1 MKRLA
6 VVASVAAVCLP
17 IWIFAQGR
25 GGRGGGAAAGPRVEG
40 PMKDIRWREIGPFRG
55 GRVLAVAGVTLQPQV
70 YYFGA
75 TGGGVFKTTDG
86 GATWIPVSDGQF
98 TNGDV
103 GSIAV
108 AESDP
113 NVIYA

>member
-1 MKRLA
+1 M
-6 VVASVAAVCLP
+6 
-17 IWIFAQGR
+17 
-25 GGRGGGAAAGPRVEG
+25 
-40 PMKDIRWREIGPFRG
+40 
-55 GRVLAVAGVTLQPQV
+55 LAVAGVTSQPQV

-98 TNGDV
+98 ANGDV
-103 GSIAV
+103 GAIAV

-113 NVIYA
+113 NVVYVGMGEACIRGNASPGRWRL